1 MELSQN
7 IVNGGSWGYGMG
19 HWGCLRYVYMASAS
33 DQGGEYGN
41 QFYVNFGL
49 VDRYRILIVTK
60 CYRDI

>member
-1 MELSQN
+1 
-7 IVNGGSWGYGMG
+7 MG
-19 HWGCLRYVYMASAS
+19 HRGRLRYIYMASAS

-49 VDRYRILIVTK
+49 DDRYLILIVTK